1 MRKPNGYWTFE
12 KCKEEALKYNSRW
25 EFGKNT
31 PGAYNA
37 CIKNKWSNLFSHMKE
52 KKRRNYWSYEKCKE
66 EALKYN
72 SRNDFAKN
80 SFYAYSSALKNNW
93 LDTYEHL
100 YKQKYT
106 KEYCK
111 EITKKYKSHKSFI
124 KNNAYLYAI
133 ILKNNWND
141 ELFSHFIKSG
151 NLKKRCIYAYEFND
165 NYVYVGLTYNL
176 INRNNKHMKK
186 GPVYNH
192 IQKSKIKPKLKQLT
206 DYINVENAKIE
217 EQNYIFDYK
226 KNGWKILNKAKAG
239 AIGGNIIKWTYEK
252 CKNEALKYNNRTE
265 YFKNST
271 SYYAAS
277 RNGWLKEICSHM
289 KKYEKI

>member
-1 MRKPNGYWTFE
+1 MCFISGSNE
-12 KCKEEALKYNSRW
+12 IDI
-25 EFGKNT
+25 EFF
-31 PGAYNA
+31 
-37 CIKNKWSNLFSHMKE
+37 LF
-52 KKRRNYWSYEKCKE
+52 
-66 EALKYN
+66 
-72 SRNDFAKN
+72 F
-80 SFYAYSSALKNNW
+80 FI
-93 LDTYEHL
+93 L
-100 YKQKYT
+100 YYL
-106 KEYCK
+106 
-111 EITKKYKSHKSFI
+111 F
-124 KNNAYLYAI
+124 YLY
-133 ILKNNWND
+133 
-141 ELFSHFIKSG
+141 
-151 NLKKRCIYAYEFND
+151 
-165 NYVYVGLTYNL
+165 
-176 INRNNKHMKK
+176 INI
-186 GPVYNH
+186 YNH